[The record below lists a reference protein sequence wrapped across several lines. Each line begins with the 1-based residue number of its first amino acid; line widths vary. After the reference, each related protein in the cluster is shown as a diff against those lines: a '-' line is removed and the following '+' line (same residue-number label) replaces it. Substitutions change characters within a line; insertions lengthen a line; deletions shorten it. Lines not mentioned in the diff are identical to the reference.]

1 MRATT
6 VGRVLLSNNYVGI
19 LFLVILALLTATNY
33 KYRQGLIIILDFD
46 SNRGKLYQNTTMI
59 LPYH

>member
-33 KYRQGLIIILDFD
+33 KYSQGLIIILDFD

>member
-19 LFLVILALLTATNY
+19 LFLVTLALLTATNY
-33 KYRQGLIIILDFD
+33 KYSQGLIIILDFD